1 MLAALLALLI
11 GVVLGLVGGGG
22 SILTNPVLVYAAGAS
37 PAGAIVMG
45 YPIVGGA
52 ALLGAVQHLRAG
64 TITAR
69 TTVPLGLAA
78 MLGAWLGT
86 RLVITL
92 GLDGQVR
99 FALLSVTMILAGV
112 AMLRDVRRTAPPRPA
127 SETRWASLL
136 AIGIAVGVLTGVVG
150 VGGGFLIVPA
160 LIILGGL
167 ELRPAVGT
175 SLLVIA
181 MSTTASFL
189 AQRSTADVDWG
200 LVLPF
205 LGLAAV
211 GLLAANAVASRVPQR
226 AIKAA
231 FALALVA
238 IGGVILHQYLT
249 V

>member
-1 MLAALLALLI
+1 MLSAALAFGI

-22 SILTNPVLVYAAGAS
+22 SILTNPVLVYAAGVS

-64 TITAR
+64 TIAAR
-69 TTVPLGLAA
+69 TTVPMGLAA

-86 RLVITL
+86 RIVIAL

-99 FALLSVTMILAGV
+99 FALLSLTMVLAGA
-112 AMLRDVRRTAPPRPA
+112 AMLRDVWRAAPPRAGAVARWPA
-127 SETRWASLL
+127 LL
-136 AIGIAVGVLTGVVG
+136 AIGVGVGVLTGVVG

-181 MSTTASFL
+181 MSTSASFM
-189 AQRSTADVDWG
+189 AQRGDADVDWG
-200 LVLPF
+200 IVLPF
-205 LGLAAV
+205 LALAGA
-211 GLLAANAVASRVPQR
+211 GLLAATAVAARLPQR
-226 AIKAA
+226 ALKGA
-231 FALALVA
+231 FAVALVG
-238 IGGVILHQYLT
+238 IGGTILVQYLT